1 MFRRPVLSSKV
12 LPLVVAV
19 LGLGGS
25 VSGQAHRAPRVVN
38 GPGDPLSLRTVAVD
52 PDAPASRALAATNK
66 RRVELE
72 REMYKIRATY
82 FRNIRNVEVRQV
94 GLSKLSAYS
103 DPAIFPSLLKIFGKE
118 KDDVRTTILDN
129 LAGLK
134 TEHADATIAWGAI
147 FGADA
152 GFRAA
157 ATERLMRRM
166 QAAPG
171 EPSIYVQ
178 SVIARGLRSETN
190 AEITSAARLAEA
202 LRLYEAIP
210 MLINAQISGQT
221 TRVGGGGGGDT
232 SLAYILVGQQQA
244 FISDLTPVVGDTAV
258 AFDPTVGV
266 VTEGV
271 ILRVLDAVVVTY
283 RVEVNTAL
291 RGLAS
296 AGWGRPVDQLGWNVP
311 AWHEWY
317 ANEFKPH
324 LAKLREQERADA
336 GKGEADA
343 SLPATTP
350 AGPAPGG
357 G

>member
-1 MFRRPVLSSKV
+1 MLRPRSLTSKAAPIV
-12 LPLVVAV
+12 GVFAV
-19 LGLGGS
+19 M
-25 VSGQAHRAPRVVN
+25 VSPAFGQAHRAPRLASQ
-38 GPGDPLSLRTVAVD
+38 PADPLSVRTVAVD

-72 REMYKIRATY
+72 REMYKLRATY
-82 FRNIRNVEVRQV
+82 FRNIRNTEVRQA

-118 KDDVRTTILDN
+118 KDDVRHAILDN

-134 TEHADATIAWGAI
+134 SEHADATIAWAAI

-152 GFRAA
+152 PFRTA
-157 ATERLMRRM
+157 ATERLMRRV
-166 QAAPG
+166 QASPG

-190 AEITSAARLAEA
+190 AEINAAARLAEA

-210 MLINAQISGQT
+210 MLINAQISGRSS
-221 TRVGGGGGGDT
+221 RVGGGGGADT

-244 FISDLTPVVGDTAV
+244 FVSDLTPVVGDSAV

-271 ILRVLDAVVVTY
+271 VLRVMDAVVVTY

-296 AGWGRPVDQLGWNVP
+296 AGWGRPVDQLGWNIP
-311 AWHEWY
+311 AWHEWH
-317 ANEFKPH
+317 AQEFKPH
-324 LAKLREQERADA
+324 LAKLREQEKAQA
-336 GKGEADA
+336 QKGAPDA
-343 SLPATTP
+343 SSPVTAP
-350 AGPAPGG
+350 PGPPPGG